1 MLKGEI
7 NRMDKNKLDKINRII
22 NELKVIDYDIKDI
35 KTDTKFIKIK
45 EGNYKLANGEI
56 IRRESVVKTNGTANA
71 VAMFAITNNQEILL
85 VIQPRTALPTKNK
98 VDIEI
103 PAGYIEV
110 NETPLEAAKRE
121 LLEETGYEAE
131 RLICI
136 DEYYPSLGY
145 SGEKISIVLATNCKK
160 VSSQKLD
167 EDEYLKFIKVTFEEF
182 KYLLDNGYILDATAR
197 LAYYKTLEYLKN
209 NNLLIS

>member
-1 MLKGEI
+1 
-7 NRMDKNKLDKINRII
+7 MDKNKLDKINKII

-56 IRRESVVKTNGTANA
+56 IRRESVVKTNGSANA

-103 PAGYIEV
+103 PAGYIEI

-121 LLEETGYEAE
+121 LLEETGYKAE
-131 RLICI
+131 KLICI

-182 KYLLDNGYILDATAR
+182 KYLLDNNYILDATAR